1 MQSYIYFPG
10 CSLKTAAKDFDMS
23 TKACAGALGIE
34 LKEMDE
40 ALCCGAVFSN
50 VSDNLMLHSGPNR
63 ILARAQAQGNA
74 LVTLCAGC
82 YNVLKRTNLQAKRN
96 STTQDKINTFNEERY
111 TGGIDVLHF
120 LEILRDKVGFD
131 TIQGSVKKPLLGLQ
145 VGAYYGCLLLRPF
158 DEMKFDDPHRPTVLE
173 DLLTTL
179 GCSAIDYPMRT
190 ECCGSY
196 LSVTSTKTATLLSQT
211 ITQSAQLH
219 GAKMLAVSCPLCK
232 YNLEE
237 LQNRSDVTESERLP
251 IVYFTQLLGLALG
264 LSPEDL
270 GLELK
275 QFQTIQDNVK
285 TVEGDA
291 IQQ

>member
-10 CSLKTAAKDFDMS
+10 CSLKTSAKDFDMS
-23 TKACAGALGIE
+23 TRACARALGIE
-34 LKEMDE
+34 LKEMGE

-82 YNVLKRTNLQAKRN
+82 YNVLKRTNLQAKRD
-96 STTQDKINTFNEERY
+96 SATQNKINAFNEETY
-111 TGGIDVLHF
+111 SGGVDVVHF
-120 LEILRDKVGFD
+120 LEILRDKIGFD
-131 TIQGSVKKPLLGLQ
+131 TIQDSVKKALQGLP

-158 DEMKFDDPHRPTVLE
+158 DEMKFDDPNRPSVLE

-179 GCSAIDYPMRT
+179 GCSPVDYPMRT

-196 LSVTSTKTATLLSQT
+196 LSVTSTETATQLSQS
-211 ITQSAQLH
+211 ITQSAQSH

-237 LQNRSDVTESERLP
+237 LQSRAGIAESERLP

-264 LSPEDL
+264 LSPEEL
-270 GLELK
+270 GLEAR
-275 QFQTIQDNVK
+275 QYETIQNNVEEVV
-285 TVEGDA
+285 T
-291 IQQ
+291 QQ